1 MQALVQ
7 TSGDQ
12 YIIPSMKDQERRRRG
27 YDTSDSHVLRASLAI
42 QKTPK
47 RFRRFL
53 SWKNK
58 KSLSVYLFTYW
69 STVCVS
75 ELQNIS
81 CVCYKWRELSFAVTV
96 SAAVIRCLLLYSR
109 LKNFTVTMK
118 RLTHACYCM
127 QSMHQGLMIMSSY
140 RESDTDLFY
149 LNLSFRHSFCSKF
162 FLAV

>member
-1 MQALVQ
+1 MQ

-27 YDTSDSHVLRASLAI
+27 YDTSDSHVLRASSAI

-47 RFRRFL
+47 QFRRFL

-81 CVCYKWRELSFAVTV
+81 CVLLQMERTVICCHSVSSIDQMSVAAQQVEELHCNHEEADTCMLLHAKHASG
-96 SAAVIRCLLLYSR
+96 SHDHVIIRR
-109 LKNFTVTMK
+109 K
-118 RLTHACYCM
+118 
-127 QSMHQGLMIMSSY
+127 
-140 RESDTDLFY
+140 
-149 LNLSFRHSFCSKF
+149 
-162 FLAV
+162 